1 VARVDP
7 PLPDAPL
14 VPGWANR
21 TALLVGLVAM
31 VQVAFI
37 WSYVAALHQPVPD
50 GVPFGVV
57 APTEVFSALRRD
69 VGSATG
75 AVDLVAVADADTAR
89 AQVTGGTLPG
99 AVVVGGAGPDDDLL
113 IVTEVPSLA
122 YENLFRE
129 VLDQLDS
136 QLAGSDPSS
145 TRSYTVTAVNPFAPG
160 DPEGLTPFYLAIGW
174 VAGGY
179 LLLAFLGFT
188 QRHADGWEGMGRRI
202 LLLVGY
208 AIVSGAGGALVVGP
222 LLGIFDDH
230 LLQLAVFGAAL
241 SLAVTTTVQAMEVL
255 GGPVYGIGVTIV
267 AYVVV
272 GNPAAG
278 GPFPRSFLPGFWD
291 AVGGWLP
298 PGMGVDGI
306 RAIEYDTAGLAAA
319 TGRIVAYVAVG
330 LAVCLVVVALTER
343 RARQARIRTGARRST
358 PVRPA
363 PVGASR

>member
-1 VARVDP
+1 MSRVDP

-21 TALLVGLVAM
+21 TALLVGLVAV

-37 WSYVAALHQPVPD
+37 WSYVAALHQPDPE
-50 GVPFGVV
+50 GVPLGVV
-57 APTEVFSALRRD
+57 APAEVLSTLQRE
-69 VGSATG
+69 VGAATG
-75 AVDLVAVADADTAR
+75 TVELVAVADADTAH
-89 AQVTGGTLPG
+89 AEVVDGTLAG
-99 AVVVGGAGPDDDLL
+99 SVVVGGTGPTTDLL

-129 VLDQLDS
+129 VLDHLDA
-136 QLAGSDPSS
+136 QLAAADPSS
-145 TRSYTVTAVNPFAPG
+145 VRSYTVTTVNPFAPG
-160 DPEGLTPFYLAIGW
+160 DPQGLTPFYLAVGW
-174 VAGGY
+174 VVGGY

-188 QRHADGWEGMGRRI
+188 QRRADGWDGMGRRL

-230 LLQLAVFGAAL
+230 VLQLAVFGAAL

-255 GGPVYGIGVTIV
+255 AGPVYGIGLAVV

-291 AVGGWLP
+291 AVGAWLP

-306 RAIEYDTAGLAAA
+306 RAIEYDTAGLGAA
-319 TGRIVAYVAVG
+319 TGRIVAYVTVG
-330 LAVCLVVVALTER
+330 LAVSLASVAITER
-343 RARQARIRTGARRST
+343 RAARPGLVGTRRSST
-358 PVRPA
+358 GRVPVTSS
-363 PVGASR
+363 V